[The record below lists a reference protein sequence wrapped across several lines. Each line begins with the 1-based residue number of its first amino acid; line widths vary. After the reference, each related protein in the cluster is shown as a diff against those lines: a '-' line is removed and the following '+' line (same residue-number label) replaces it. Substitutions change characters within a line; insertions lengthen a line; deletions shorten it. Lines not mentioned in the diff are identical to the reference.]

1 MPNMGMPVAEPRRS
15 LTSALFTATQKG
27 VLGLLF
33 GQPERSFFATEIIGR
48 VGTGSGAVQRE
59 LQKLVD
65 AGLVRVTR
73 LGNQKHFQADPEAAI
88 FPELCLL
95 VRKTM
100 GLAEPLRAALE
111 PLRDQIDLAL
121 VYGSVA
127 KGTDTAR
134 SDIDL
139 LIVSGSLTLE
149 ATYAALAAAEQELG
163 RSIHPTLYTPA
174 ELKLRLEQG
183 NSFLTRVLAGD
194 VLILMGKLP
203 DGIAGAR

>member
-15 LTSALFTATQKG
+15 LTSALFTTTQKG

-33 GQPERSFFATEIIGR
+33 GQPERSFFATEVIGR

-73 LGNQKHFQADPEAAI
+73 LGNQKHFQADPSAVI

-139 LIVSGSLTLE
+139 LIVSSSLTLE
-149 ATYAALAAAEQELG
+149 ATYVALAAAEQELG

-203 DGIAGAR
+203 DGVAGAR